1 MNNFLWAFS
10 MSAASKTL
18 DYKSFYPKKRK
29 KIRYK
34 NVFLDIDSRF
44 FVFLRF

>member
-18 DYKSFYPKKRK
+18 YYKSFYPKKRK
-29 KIRYK
+29 KYDVK
-34 NVFLDIDSRF
+34 TF
-44 FVFLRF
+44 F

>member
-1 MNNFLWAFS
+1 MNNYLRAFS
-10 MSAASKTL
+10 LSAASKTL
-18 DYKSFYPKKRK
+18 DYKSFCPKKRK
-29 KIRYK
+29 KIRCK

>member
-18 DYKSFYPKKRK
+18 DYKSFYTKKRK
-29 KIRYK
+29 KYD
-34 NVFLDIDSRF
+34 VETFFLDIDSRF
-44 FVFLRF
+44 FVFLQF